1 MSNHEEEYE
10 ETALQLLITL
20 MDQPQAL
27 SLRHLLDD
35 QNIPTVVKG
44 GHAAAINGCQPY
56 QFYVDED
63 YFDPAKEVIDSYS
76 QPTLLTGEIEGELS
90 RLSKELNRLEANA
103 QAKPHVEPLR
113 ASITKLQS
121 QLNALNKELD

>member
-1 MSNHEEEYE
+1 MPSNEEEYE

-27 SLRHLLDD
+27 SLRRLLDE
-35 QNIPTVVKG
+35 QHIPTIVLG
-44 GHAAAINGCQPY
+44 GHAAAISGCMPY

-63 YFDPAKEVIDSYS
+63 YFDAAKEVIDSYS

-90 RLSKELNRLEANA
+90 RLNKELNRLESNA
-103 QAKPHVEPLR
+103 QAKPHLEPLR

-121 QLNALNKELD
+121 ELNALNKELE